1 MQAIS
6 FPLRHDLSPREI
18 NMKPSEIR
26 ELSEEELHQ
35 KELELI
41 EELFNLN
48 IQHSIGQLESTARL
62 DQVRKDIARV
72 KTIVRARAL
81 MKGERA

>member
-1 MQAIS
+1 
-6 FPLRHDLSPREI
+6 
-18 NMKPSEIR
+18 MKPSEIR